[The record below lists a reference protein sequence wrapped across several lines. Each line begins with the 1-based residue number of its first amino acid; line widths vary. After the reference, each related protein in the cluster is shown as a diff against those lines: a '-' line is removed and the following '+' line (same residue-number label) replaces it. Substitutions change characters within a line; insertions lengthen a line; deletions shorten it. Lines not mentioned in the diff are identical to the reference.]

1 MTNWI
6 KWGIV
11 SSGWVTLVSA
21 VVLFGLGLSPMAWH
35 AGGYTLTLD
44 LLQTAAVLIAVLAFV
59 VVQTLGAISRLNE
72 IAFGVE
78 RVAQDF
84 LAATASVKSVADEIT
99 ADSPHVAAE
108 IASSYQSLTSYIQ
121 SDLLTRFGRRPWGPF
136 RWQTNL
142 ITIASC
148 GYLMVATACEAGAV
162 HGRQFPHGGRDRL
175 ATRTLFFGGLGG
187 VFHLYDSGLF
197 AEGKIGR
204 NRFVYVQKRTR
215 CDEPRDGKHGSA
227 SNGAQRLATWF
238 SDLCRS
244 GLEHD
249 SCFRF

>member
-35 AGGYTLTLD
+35 ASGYTLTLD

-72 IAFGVE
+72 IAVGVE
-78 RVAQDF
+78 RMAQDF
-84 LAATASVKSVADEIT
+84 LAATASAKRVADEIT

-148 GYLMVATACEAGAV
+148 GYLMVATACEAGLFTRDNSPTVVEIDWLHALYFLAAWAV
-162 HGRQFPHGGRDRL
+162 CFIFTTQVCLQKVKSDEIAL
-175 ATRTLFFGGLGG
+175 STFGKELDAMNQELGNMKG
-187 VFHLYDSGLF
+187 HLTERRG
-197 AEGKIGR
+197 
-204 NRFVYVQKRTR
+204 
-215 CDEPRDGKHGSA
+215 
-227 SNGAQRLATWF
+227 
-238 SDLCRS
+238 
-244 GLEHD
+244 
-249 SCFRF
+249 